1 MRVNNTVKEIKGD
14 LISLK
19 KREIDTRP
27 RFDIFIVFSLWSLR
41 IHSELNALTDVEGV
55 RVAQVDIINLYKEID
70 FRPSSHLKRRK
81 TGNLKE

>member
-14 LISLK
+14 LISLE
-19 KREIDTRP
+19 KREIATRP

-41 IHSELNALTDVEGV
+41 IHSELNALTGAEGV
-55 RVAQVDIINLYKEID
+55 RVAQADIINLYEEID
-70 FRPSSHLKRRK
+70 FRPSHLKRRK